1 MGIKTPF
8 GFGMRYW
15 TYIVGLLAALMSTAV
30 LSAAEPDRA
39 TVLVVVG
46 APGEA
51 SYGER
56 FAKWA
61 DYWKEATI
69 NAGAALITVGLD
81 ADTGKDKEML
91 QQKLTAEPKEGA
103 NELWL
108 VLLGHGTFDGKEAKF
123 NLRGADITVDE
134 LAEWLKP
141 FKRPVAV
148 IDTSSSSGAFLP
160 KLSQPGRIVVT
171 ATKSGFEQNFA
182 RFGEYFSK
190 AVVDTSADLD
200 KDGQTSL
207 LEAYLSAS
215 RKVVE
220 FYETEG
226 RLSTEHALLDDN
238 GDALGTPAD
247 WFRGVRA
254 VKKAKDGAESDG
266 FRAHQF
272 HLLRSPDEQKMPAA
286 TRAKRDELELALN
299 RLREKKATI
308 PPPEYNKELE
318 RLLLELAQLY
328 KAAGLLKAD

>member
-1 MGIKTPF
+1 
-8 GFGMRYW
+8 MRYW
-15 TYIVGLLAALMSTAV
+15 TYIVGLLAVLLSTTG
-30 LSAAEPDRA
+30 LFAAETNRT
-39 TVLVVVG
+39 TVIVVVG
-46 APGEA
+46 APGEV

-61 DYWKEATI
+61 DSWKEATTK
-69 NAGAALITVGLD
+69 AGAALITVGLD
-81 ADTGKDKEML
+81 ADTGKDKELL
-91 QQKLTAEPKEGA
+91 QQKLTAEPKEGV

-108 VLLGHGTFDGKEAKF
+108 VMLGHGTFDGKEAKF
-123 NLRGADITVDE
+123 NLRGSDFTADE

-141 FKRPVAV
+141 FKRPLAI

-160 KLSQPGRIVVT
+160 KLSQPGRIIVT

-182 RFGEYFSK
+182 RFGEYLSK
-190 AVVDTSADLD
+190 AVVDPAADLD

-207 LEAYLSAS
+207 LEAYLAAS

-226 RLSTEHALLDDN
+226 RLSTEHSLLDDN
-238 GDALGTPAD
+238 GDALGTAAD

-254 VKKAKDGAESDG
+254 VKKAKDGAELDG

-272 HLLRSPDEQKMPAA
+272 HLLRSADEQKMSAEA
-286 TRAKRDELELALN
+286 RAKRDGLELALN
-299 RLREKKATI
+299 RLREKKATTQ
-308 PPPEYNKELE
+308 PQDYNKELE
-318 RLLLELAQLY
+318 RLLLELAQIY